1 MLCEESLGQAFAA
14 LGKLWQG
21 FEDERSV
28 CRVSALSE
36 QGACDGG
43 GWKASPGP
51 LLGCW
56 QPESPNPPP
65 LPRAGRAESL
75 PPLGQPALPVGD
87 SPAGGEVGWDGMGG
101 WGGERGCWQACEHVA
116 TEVLAGHLLDSGS
129 SGGPA
134 QPRTGLL

>member
-43 GWKASPGP
+43 GVESVPRASVRVLAAREPQPTTPATGRKGRVPASTGPASPS
-51 LLGCW
+51 C
-56 QPESPNPPP
+56 
-65 LPRAGRAESL
+65 GRFS
-75 PPLGQPALPVGD
+75 
-87 SPAGGEVGWDGMGG
+87 SRWGGGVGWDGGVGG
-101 WGGERGCWQACEHVA
+101 
-116 TEVLAGHLLDSGS
+116 
-129 SGGPA
+129 
-134 QPRTGLL
+134 